1 MDLLHLP
8 VVMIENIFSF
18 LSYDEIAKNRLVSK
32 AFNEICQRM
41 LNRGFLMIER
51 RHALALKSVKAQ
63 LPRRESERR
72 YHPLSRHCDILTSIE
87 TRISML
93 NMTYAKFIDNGLCC
107 FIPGKVID
115 EIQRVLQI
123 VETSKTPP
131 RAHEVLQELRDIS
144 SMAIEHF
151 DDKISPAFRKKLQEG
166 TPPPPRAT
174 AHLNPSIMMRQELHH
189 LRRRSVLN
197 AKLSLYLA
205 EQFKKFHKRM
215 MEYRKINA
223 RHRRTIKMLTRMQ
236 NDQDATIADL
246 KKRIEECDIKYS
258 ELTHT
263 NQAVGGKVIAAA
275 AASEASPSAQ
285 PLRHFGSQIKLDLSV
300 LPIGTSKRSAK
311 LLPNMK
317 PRKPL
322 IKLPSLAQDDSEP
335 LAKVAKLDNVDKT
348 DKLEKVEKPEKV
360 ENPIPSTSS
369 TSNTQSPKAKTL
381 STMAKI
387 RGITNE
393 IRQLSNLSKN
403 FEYKLKRPISLATL
417 DFTEIDCIKQKLD

>member
-1 MDLLHLP
+1 MTLLSLP
-8 VVMIENIFSF
+8 VLVVENIFSY

-32 AFNEICQRM
+32 TFNEICMRL

-51 RHALALKSVKAQ
+51 RHALALKNVKAQ

-72 YHPLSRHCDILTSIE
+72 YHPLARHCDILTSIE

-93 NMTYAKFIDNGLCC
+93 NMTYSKFIDNGICC

-115 EIQRVLQI
+115 EIIRVLYI

-151 DDKISPAFRKKLQEG
+151 DDKISPAFRRKLQEG
-166 TPPPPRAT
+166 VVQPTPRPTQAVLAPIAV
-174 AHLNPSIMMRQELHH
+174 RQEIMQ
-189 LRRRSVLN
+189 LRRRSILN

-205 EQFKKFHKRM
+205 AQYKKYHKRM
-215 MEYRKINA
+215 LDYKRIAWLQQKQIRDFQKKQKQQENC
-223 RHRRTIKMLTRMQ
+223 
-236 NDQDATIADL
+236 IADL

-263 NQAVGGKVIAAA
+263 NQAAGGKAIAATA
-275 AASEASPSAQ
+275 TESASGAQ

-300 LPIGTSKRSAK
+300 LPIGTSKK
-311 LLPNMK
+311 NQLLPNIK
-317 PRKPL
+317 PRNPL
-322 IKLPSLAQDDSEP
+322 IKLPSL
-335 LAKVAKLDNVDKT
+335 
-348 DKLEKVEKPEKV
+348 LEDIDQKDQ
-360 ENPIPSTSS
+360 NPGPSTS
-369 TSNTQSPKAKTL
+369 TQSPKGKAL

-393 IRQLSNLSKN
+393 IRNLSNISKSI
-403 FEYKLKRPISLATL
+403 EGRLKRPTN
-417 DFTEIDCIKQKLD
+417 TEDEEVLSKKLKKD

>member
-1 MDLLHLP
+1 MDFLSLP
-8 VVMIENIFSF
+8 VVVIENILTY
-18 LSYDEIAKNRLVSK
+18 LSYDEVARNRLVSK
-32 AFNEICQRM
+32 AFNDICMRM

-72 YHPLSRHCDILTSIE
+72 YHPLARHCDILTSIE

-93 NMTYAKFIDNGLCC
+93 NMTYSKFIDSGICC

-115 EIQRVLQI
+115 EIRRVLSI

-151 DDKISPAFRKKLQEG
+151 DDKISPAFRKRLQEG
-166 TPPPPRAT
+166 VAMPPPR
-174 AHLNPSIMMRQELHH
+174 PSQGVLAPIAMRQEILH
-189 LRRRSVLN
+189 LRRRSILN

-205 EQFKKFHKRM
+205 SQYKKFYKRM
-215 MEYRKINA
+215 VEYKRIAWRQRK
-223 RHRRTIKMLTRMQ
+223 TIRNMNKRQ
-236 NDQDATIADL
+236 RDQDSAIADL

-275 AASEASPSAQ
+275 AATEGTSSAQ

-300 LPIGTSKRSAK
+300 LPIGTSKRTSNK
-311 LLPNMK
+311 LLPNIK

-322 IKLPSLAQDDSEP
+322 IKLPSLSED
-335 LAKVAKLDNVDKT
+335 VSDKT
-348 DKLEKVEKPEKV
+348 ES
-360 ENPIPSTSS
+360 NPLPSTS
-369 TSNTQSPKAKTL
+369 NQSPRQKTQC
-381 STMAKI
+381 TMAKI

-393 IRQLSNLSKN
+393 IRHLSNLSKS
-403 FEYKLKRPISLATL
+403 FEGKLKRPPNSNLEE
-417 DFTEIDCIKQKLD
+417 TESKKQKLD

>member
-1 MDLLHLP
+1 MDLLNLP

-32 AFNEICQRM
+32 GFNEICMRM

-51 RHALALKSVKAQ
+51 RHALALKSVKTQ

-72 YHPLSRHCDILTSIE
+72 YHPLARHCDILTSIE

-93 NMTYAKFIDNGLCC
+93 NMTYAKYIDNGICC

-115 EIQRVLQI
+115 EIKRVLSI

-151 DDKISPAFRKKLQEG
+151 DDRISPAFRKKLQEG
-166 TPPPPRAT
+166 VTQPTPR
-174 AHLNPSIMMRQELHH
+174 PSHGVIVPLAVKQEMLH
-189 LRRRSVLN
+189 LRRRSILN

-205 EQFKKFHKRM
+205 SQYKRFHKRVSSFM
-215 MEYRKINA
+215 VDQKKSAWRQRKIIRELVKRQRN
-223 RHRRTIKMLTRMQ
+223 
-236 NDQDATIADL
+236 QDANIAEL

-263 NQAVGGKVIAAA
+263 NQAVGGKG
-275 AASEASPSAQ
+275 SSTEGTSAQQ
-285 PLRHFGSQIKLDLSV
+285 PLRHFSSQIKLDLSV
-300 LPIGTSKRSAK
+300 LPIGTSKRNPNK
-311 LLPNMK
+311 LIQNMK

-322 IKLPSLAQDDSEP
+322 IKLPSLSEDSEP
-335 LAKVAKLDNVDKT
+335 KT
-348 DKLEKVEKPEKV
+348 KSDQYTVPS
-360 ENPIPSTSS
+360 NHPSTSAA
-369 TSNTQSPKAKTL
+369 THSPKTKNQCML
-381 STMAKI
+381 AKI
-387 RGITNE
+387 RGITKE
-393 IRQLSNLSKN
+393 IRQLSNLKTVVESK
-403 FEYKLKRPISLATL
+403 KRLSELEVLEETKRRKY
-417 DFTEIDCIKQKLD
+417 E

>member
-1 MDLLHLP
+1 MTLLSLP
-8 VVMIENIFSF
+8 VLVLENILSY

-32 AFNEICQRM
+32 AFNEISMRM

-51 RHALALKSVKAQ
+51 RHTLALKSVKAQ

-72 YHPLSRHCDILTSIE
+72 HHPLARHCDILTSIE

-93 NMTYAKFIDNGLCC
+93 NMTYSKYIDNSICC
-107 FIPGKVID
+107 FIPGRVID
-115 EIQRVLQI
+115 EIIRVLRI

-166 TPPPPRAT
+166 VPPPTPRPPQAVL
-174 AHLNPSIMMRQELHH
+174 APIALRQEILQ

-205 EQFKKFHKRM
+205 SQYKRFHKRM
-215 MEYRKINA
+215 LEYKRVAWAQQKHI
-223 RHRRTIKMLTRMQ
+223 RDLQKKQ
-236 NDQDATIADL
+236 KQQDNCIADL
-246 KKRIEECDIKYS
+246 KKRIEECDIKYT

-263 NQAVGGKVIAAA
+263 NQAVGGKAITGVPN
-275 AASEASPSAQ
+275 EGPSGSQ

-300 LPIGTSKRSAK
+300 LPIGTNKRNQNKA
-311 LLPNMK
+311 LPNIK
-317 PRKPL
+317 PRKSL
-322 IKLPSLAQDDSEP
+322 IKLPSASDDDPDS
-335 LAKVAKLDNVDKT
+335 
-348 DKLEKVEKPEKV
+348 
-360 ENPIPSTSS
+360 NPAPTSS
-369 TSNTQSPKAKTL
+369 TIMKTITTL
-381 STMAKI
+381 AKI

-393 IRQLSNLSKN
+393 LRSLNNLSKT
-403 FEYKLKRPISLATL
+403 LKRPLE
-417 DFTEIDCIKQKLD
+417 DDEIPSKKLKKD

>member
-1 MDLLHLP
+1 MDLLGLP
-8 VVMIENIFSF
+8 VVVLENIFSY

-32 AFNEICQRM
+32 SFNEICSRL

-51 RHALALKSVKAQ
+51 RHALALKTVKAQ

-72 YHPLSRHCDILTSIE
+72 YHPLARHSDILTSLE

-93 NMTYAKFIDNGLCC
+93 NMTYTKFIDNGICC

-115 EIQRVLQI
+115 EMRRVLTI

-166 TPPPPRAT
+166 VTQPAPRPTHAVL
-174 AHLNPSIMMRQELHH
+174 APLALRQELCV
-189 LRRRSVLN
+189 LRRRCALN
-197 AKLSLYLA
+197 ARLSLHLA
-205 EQFKKFHKRM
+205 SQYNKHHARMLEYKKIAWRQRKTIRCM
-215 MEYRKINA
+215 M
-223 RHRRTIKMLTRMQ
+223 RRQK
-236 NDQDATIADL
+236 DQESAIAEL

-263 NQAVGGKVIAAA
+263 NQAVGGKAIAG
-275 AASEASPSAQ
+275 ASGEVASTSAQ

-300 LPIGTSKRSAK
+300 LPIGTSKRSQSK
-311 LLPNMK
+311 MMPNIK

-322 IKLPSLAQDDSEP
+322 IKLPSLSEEDSEP
-335 LAKVAKLDNVDKT
+335 PPKIPKMDDKPT
-348 DKLEKVEKPEKV
+348 
-360 ENPIPSTSS
+360 PSTSKK
-369 TSNTQSPKAKTL
+369 TQSTI
-381 STMAKI
+381 AKI
-387 RGITNE
+387 RGIANE
-393 IRQLSNLSKN
+393 IRTLSSINIENKM
-403 FEYKLKRPISLATL
+403 KRPLSLNAL
-417 DFTEIDCIKQKLD
+417 DLFEIECKKQKLD

>member
-1 MDLLHLP
+1 MTLLGLP
-8 VVMIENIFSF
+8 VLVIENIFSY
-18 LSYDEIAKNRLVSK
+18 LSFDEIAKNRLVSK
-32 AFNEICQRM
+32 EFNDICKRI

-93 NMTYAKFIDNGLCC
+93 NMTYTKFIDNGLCC
-107 FIPGKVID
+107 FIPGRVID
-115 EIQRVLQI
+115 EIRRVLII
-123 VETSKTPP
+123 VESSKTPP

-151 DDKISPAFRKKLQEG
+151 DDKISPAFRKRLQEG
-166 TPPPPRAT
+166 AVQPCPRTTQAVL
-174 AHLNPSIMMRQELHH
+174 APIAARQEMLH
-189 LRRRSVLN
+189 LRRRSILN

-205 EQFKKFHKRM
+205 AQYKKYHKRM
-215 MEYRKINA
+215 MDYKKIA
-223 RHRRTIKMLTRMQ
+223 WKQHKAIRDMTKRQRQ
-236 NDQDATIADL
+236 QDNSIADL

-263 NQAVGGKVIAAA
+263 NQAAGGKAIAAT
-275 AASEASPSAQ
+275 AASDAASGSQ

-300 LPIGTSKRSAK
+300 LPIGTSKRNQAK
-311 LLPNMK
+311 ALPNIK

-322 IKLPSLAQDDSEP
+322 IKLPSLSED
-335 LAKVAKLDNVDKT
+335 LDPKSDQ
-348 DKLEKVEKPEKV
+348 
-360 ENPIPSTSS
+360 NPGPSTS
-369 TSNTQSPKAKTL
+369 TQSSKTKNQ

-393 IRQLSNLSKN
+393 IRHLSNLSKS
-403 FEYKLKRPISLATL
+403 FEGKLKRMSN
-417 DFTEIDCIKQKLD
+417 TEHEEIEAKKRKTD

>member
-1 MDLLHLP
+1 MDLLNLP
-8 VVMIENIFSF
+8 VVMVENILSY

-32 AFNEICQRM
+32 AFNEVCMRM

-51 RHALALKSVKAQ
+51 RHALSLKSVKSQ

-72 YHPLSRHCDILTSIE
+72 YHPLARHCDILTSIE

-93 NMTYAKFIDNGLCC
+93 NMTYSKFIDNGICC

-115 EIQRVLQI
+115 EIRRVLI
-123 VETSKTPP
+123 LVETSKTPP

-151 DDKISPAFRKKLQEG
+151 DDKISPAFRKRLQEG
-166 TPPPPRAT
+166 VVQPAPR
-174 AHLNPSIMMRQELHH
+174 PSHTVLAPLAMPQEILQ
-189 LRRRSVLN
+189 LRRRSILN

-205 EQFKKFHKRM
+205 SQYKKFYKRM
-215 MEYRKINA
+215 LVYKRIAWGQQKMIRGLSQRQRDQNA
-223 RHRRTIKMLTRMQ
+223 
-236 NDQDATIADL
+236 AIADL

-263 NQAVGGKVIAAA
+263 NQAVGGKAISAN
-275 AASEASPSAQ
+275 AASEASSSPQ

-300 LPIGTSKRSAK
+300 LPIGTSKRNQNK
-311 LLPNMK
+311 LLPNIK

-322 IKLPSLAQDDSEP
+322 INLPSISEG
-335 LAKVAKLDNVDKT
+335 D
-348 DKLEKVEKPEKV
+348 LEHPKQKNRQCSPV
-360 ENPIPSTSS
+360 PSTS
-369 TSNTQSPKAKTL
+369 TSQSPRAKTQSTI
-381 STMAKI
+381 AKI

-393 IRQLSNLSKN
+393 IRHLSNLSKS
-403 FEYKLKRPISLATL
+403 FERKLKRPLNLGLQDYLETDSK
-417 DFTEIDCIKQKLD
+417 KQKLD